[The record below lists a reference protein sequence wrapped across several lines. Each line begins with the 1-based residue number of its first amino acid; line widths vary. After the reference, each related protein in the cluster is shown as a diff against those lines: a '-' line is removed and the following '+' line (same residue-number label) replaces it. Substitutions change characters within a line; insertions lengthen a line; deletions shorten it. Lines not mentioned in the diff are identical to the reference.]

1 MKSERKIKRAYKEG
15 YQDGYQ
21 QGIIIALNN
30 FVGISMAVLKRD
42 YGWTDEQIEEFSTKL
57 MDNPKEDNDPNQL
70 SLFEEES
77 KESGSE

>member
-21 QGIIIALNN
+21 QGIITALNN

-57 MDNPKEDNDPNQL
+57 MGKPKEKEENPDQL
-70 SLFEEES
+70 SMFEEEP
-77 KESGSE
+77 KESE